1 MSIVKERIALR
12 RGRREGEKTPHRI
25 RFDAMASGD
34 FLIVEVDVNKKSG
47 LVYYYLFSPEQLSG
61 RRAVTFRK
69 SGDEIYWLSGLKPK
83 ALSSEQTEA
92 LLEQSGASKENV
104 GKSSATEHGQAERNV
119 LVFGAHDALVAVYR
133 TLGDVAAVMNLRVGA
148 IDKLCRTKRPSTETG
163 YSFRYRKRKLDLD
176 LTDFKLTLSRYDELC
191 RRKPRMK
198 D

>member
-25 RFDAMASGD
+25 RLDAMASGD
-34 FLIVEVDVNKKSG
+34 FLIVEVVVNKKSG

-83 ALSSEQTEA
+83 TLSSEQAEA
-92 LLEQSGASKENV
+92 LLAQSGDQKA
-104 GKSSATEHGQAERNV
+104 GKPSATEHGQGDRNV
-119 LVFGAHDALVAVYR
+119 LVFGVHDALVAVYR

-148 IDKLCRTKRPSTETG
+148 IDKLCRTKRPSAETG

-191 RRKPRMK
+191 RRKPRAK

>member
-25 RFDAMASGD
+25 RLDAMASGD
-34 FLIVEVDVNKKSG
+34 FLIVEVVVNKKSG

-83 ALSSEQTEA
+83 TLSSEQAEA
-92 LLEQSGASKENV
+92 LLAQSGDQKA
-104 GKSSATEHGQAERNV
+104 GKPSATERGQADRNV
-119 LVFGAHDALVAVYR
+119 LVFGVHDALVAVYR

-148 IDKLCRTKRPSTETG
+148 IDKLCRTKRSSAETG

-176 LTDFKLTLSRYDELC
+176 LTDFTLTLSRYDELC

>member
-1 MSIVKERIALR
+1 MSIVKERITLR

-25 RFDAMASGD
+25 KVNAVETGD
-34 FLIVEVDVNKKSG
+34 FLLVEVVVNRKSG
-47 LVYYYLFSPEQLSG
+47 LVFYYLFPPEMLSG

-83 ALSSEQTEA
+83 TLSSEQAEA
-92 LLEQSGASKENV
+92 LLAQSGDQKA
-104 GKSSATEHGQAERNV
+104 GKPSATERGQADRNV
-119 LVFGAHDALVAVYR
+119 LVFGVHDALVAVYR

-148 IDKLCRTKRPSTETG
+148 IDKLCRTKRPSAETG

-176 LTDFKLTLSRYDELC
+176 LTDFTLTLSRYDELC

>member
-25 RFDAMASGD
+25 RLDAMASGD
-34 FLIVEVDVNKKSG
+34 FLIVEVVVNKKSS

-83 ALSSEQTEA
+83 TLSSEQAEA
-92 LLEQSGASKENV
+92 LLAQSGDQKA
-104 GKSSATEHGQAERNV
+104 GKPSATERGQADRNV
-119 LVFGAHDALVAVYR
+119 LVFGVHDALVAVYR

-148 IDKLCRTKRPSTETG
+148 IDKLCRTKRPSAETG

-176 LTDFKLTLSRYDELC
+176 LTDFTLTLSRYDELC
-191 RRKPRMK
+191 RRKPKAK

>member
-25 RFDAMASGD
+25 RLDAMASGD
-34 FLIVEVDVNKKSG
+34 FLIVEVVVNKKSS

-83 ALSSEQTEA
+83 TLSSEQAEA
-92 LLEQSGASKENV
+92 LLAQSGDQKA
-104 GKSSATEHGQAERNV
+104 GKPSATESGQADRNV
-119 LVFGAHDALVAVYR
+119 LVFGVHDALVAVYR

-148 IDKLCRTKRPSTETG
+148 IDKLCRTKRPSAETG

-176 LTDFKLTLSRYDELC
+176 LTDFALTLSRYDELC
-191 RRKPRMK
+191 RRKPRRK

>member
-1 MSIVKERIALR
+1 MSIVKERIVLR

-25 RFDAMASGD
+25 RLNDMKVGD
-34 FLIVEVDVNKKSG
+34 FLIVEIVVNKKSNI
-47 LVYYYLFSPEQLSG
+47 VYYYLFSPEEISG

-83 ALSSEQTEA
+83 TLSSEQTEA
-92 LLEQSGASKENV
+92 LLEQSGDQKA
-104 GKSSATEHGQAERNV
+104 GKPSATERGQAERNV
-119 LVFGAHDALVAVYR
+119 LVFGVHDALVAVYR

-148 IDKLCRTKRPSTETG
+148 IDKLCRTKRPSAETG

-176 LTDFKLTLSRYDELC
+176 LTDFTMTLSRYDELC
-191 RRKPRMK
+191 RRKPRAK

>member
-25 RFDAMASGD
+25 RLDAMASGD
-34 FLIVEVDVNKKSG
+34 FLIVEVVVNKKSG

-83 ALSSEQTEA
+83 TLSSEQAEA
-92 LLEQSGASKENV
+92 LLAQSGDQKA
-104 GKSSATEHGQAERNV
+104 GKPSATERGQAERNV
-119 LVFGAHDALVAVYR
+119 LAFGVHDALVAVYR

-148 IDKLCRTKRPSTETG
+148 IDKLCRTKRPSAEMG

-176 LTDFKLTLSRYDELC
+176 LTDFTLTLSRYDELC
-191 RRKPRMK
+191 RRKPRAK

>member
-25 RFDAMASGD
+25 RLDAMASGD

-83 ALSSEQTEA
+83 PCL
-92 LLEQSGASKENV
+92 
-104 GKSSATEHGQAERNV
+104 RN
-119 LVFGAHDALVAVYR
+119 
-133 TLGDVAAVMNLRVGA
+133 
-148 IDKLCRTKRPSTETG
+148 
-163 YSFRYRKRKLDLD
+163 
-176 LTDFKLTLSRYDELC
+176 
-191 RRKPRMK
+191 RRKHCSNSQAPQRKMSESLRLRSTGK
-198 D
+198 PNGMCWYSGPTTRWLPCTVRWEMWRR

>member
-25 RFDAMASGD
+25 RLDAMASGD
-34 FLIVEVDVNKKSG
+34 FLIVEVVVNKKSG

-83 ALSSEQTEA
+83 TLSSEQAEA
-92 LLEQSGASKENV
+92 LLAQSGDQKA
-104 GKSSATEHGQAERNV
+104 GKPSATERGQADRNV
-119 LVFGAHDALVAVYR
+119 LVFGVHDALVAVYR

-148 IDKLCRTKRPSTETG
+148 IDKLCRTKRPSAETG

-176 LTDFKLTLSRYDELC
+176 LTDFTLTLSRYDELC

>member
-25 RFDAMASGD
+25 RLDAMASGD
-34 FLIVEVDVNKKSG
+34 FLIVEVVVNKKSG

-83 ALSSEQTEA
+83 TLSSEQAEA
-92 LLEQSGASKENV
+92 LLAQSGDQKA
-104 GKSSATEHGQAERNV
+104 GKPSATERGQADRNV
-119 LVFGAHDALVAVYR
+119 LVFGVHDALVAVYR

-148 IDKLCRTKRPSTETG
+148 IDKLCRTKRPSAETG

-176 LTDFKLTLSRYDELC
+176 LTDFTLTLSRYDELC
-191 RRKPRMK
+191 RRKPRAK

>member
-25 RFDAMASGD
+25 RLDAMASGD
-34 FLIVEVDVNKKSG
+34 FLIVEVVVNKKSG

-83 ALSSEQTEA
+83 TLSSEQAEA
-92 LLEQSGASKENV
+92 LLAQSGDQKA
-104 GKSSATEHGQAERNV
+104 GKPSATERGQADRNV
-119 LVFGAHDALVAVYR
+119 LVFGVHDALVAVYR

-148 IDKLCRTKRPSTETG
+148 IDKLCRTKRPSAETG